1 MIVPVSAVYAAV
13 ITLMV
18 LALAFRV
25 SSFRL
30 RDRVNLGDQ
39 GSRDLRV
46 AVRSHANLVEY
57 APLFVL
63 LLFIGELNGVP
74 VGWLHGAG
82 LLFVLSRFAH
92 AWGMEARSGGSHPSR
107 LVGIGGTWLSIGIM
121 VALLIWNLTQ
131 FRL

>member
-13 ITLMV
+13 IALMM

-25 SSFRL
+25 SGFRL

-63 LLFIGELNGVP
+63 LLFIGELNGAP
-74 VGWLHGAG
+74 VEWLHGAG

-92 AWGMEARSGGSHPSR
+92 AWGMEASNGGAHPGR
-107 LVGIGGTWLSIGIM
+107 FAGIVGTWLSIALMIG
-121 VALLIWNLTQ
+121 LLIWNLTQ
-131 FRL
+131 FRT